1 MRRPKRTA
9 DPIAPKPR
17 RARGAEPRGVGGL
30 LRAPTARRRPAAPA
44 ARQRRIVTI
53 FGSARCVPGD
63 PLYLLAYELGFA
75 CAQRGWVVRNGG
87 YGGTMEAA
95 ARGAAA
101 AGGASIGVV
110 VRSFRDREPNR
121 FSTQR
126 VWAPNLFARLQRLL
140 RGSQAFVVL
149 PGGTGTLVELA
160 LVTEMFAKGLLPRLG
175 VPLILLG
182 EYWRPVVEVV
192 RREADSLNRLR
203 MVTTVE
209 EVVAVLAIREGE
221 ADDRLALADDRAHGS
236 GGAATHGGSKR
247 PCDG

>member
-1 MRRPKRTA
+1 M
-9 DPIAPKPR
+9 
-17 RARGAEPRGVGGL
+17 
-30 LRAPTARRRPAAPA
+30 
-44 ARQRRIVTI
+44 TI

-63 PLYLLAYELGFA
+63 PLYLLAYDLGYA

-110 VRSFRDREPNR
+110 VRSFRGREPNR

-126 VWAPNLFARLQRLL
+126 VWTPNLFARLQRLT

-160 LVTEMFAKGLLPRLG
+160 LTAEMFAKGLLPRLG

-182 EYWRPVVEVV
+182 EYWRPVIEVV
-192 RREADSLNRLR
+192 RREADSLKRL
-203 MVTTVE
+203 TLAATVAD
-209 EVVAVLAIREGE
+209 VVAVLATREGQAE
-221 ADDRLALADDRAHGS
+221 AGGGSAAVRAHVSQPAAPSEALAAER
-236 GGAATHGGSKR
+236 R
-247 PCDG
+247 V